1 MPTTKKNDLY
11 NILLGQLLSQDEG
24 IDAEILTNSALNA
37 IKFASL
43 NRNFPLISNILL
55 IASSDFQR
63 NNSRLNQIV
72 FGSHFKNPVGLA
84 AGFDKNGVGAGLWNY
99 FGFGFAELGTI
110 TWHAQEGN
118 PKPRLFRIAKEKAA
132 LNRMGF
138 NNQGAE
144 NFLKTIEKQ
153 KILAPGNRPCVLG
166 INLGKSK
173 ITPLD
178 EAHKDYSLSLK
189 LLAPLSDYAVI
200 NVSSP
205 NTPGLRSLQGTKQI
219 KKLIS
224 TLKDLP
230 NCPPL
235 LVKIAPDLS
244 NEAIDEIARVAMENG
259 IDGIIAINTSLDRF
273 DLKNLKIKTGNTL
286 GQENG
291 GLSGLPLQKR
301 GLEVIRRLRR
311 STDNDLPLI
320 GVGGIHSARAAWERI
335 TAGASLVQI
344 YTGWIFEG
352 PNLVPDILDGLIQQ
366 MEKHGFRNI
375 KEAIGSEKN
384 HGSKIQKE
392 LNKFL

>member
-1 MPTTKKNDLY
+1 MSTTKKNDLY
-11 NILLGQLLSQDEG
+11 KILLGQLLSQDEG

-37 IKFASL
+37 IKFASI

-55 IASSDFQR
+55 KASNDFQR
-63 NNSRLNQIV
+63 NNSSLNQIV
-72 FGSHFKNPVGLA
+72 FGSHFKNPLGLA

-375 KEAIGSEKN
+375 KEAIGSEEPWK
-384 HGSKIQKE
+384 
-392 LNKFL
+392 

>member
-55 IASSDFQR
+55 KASSDFQR
-63 NNSRLNQIV
+63 NNSSLNQIV

-219 KKLIS
+219 KKLIR

-352 PNLVPDILDGLIQQ
+352 PNLVPDILDGLILQ

-375 KEAIGSEKN
+375 KEAIGSEEPWK
-384 HGSKIQKE
+384 
-392 LNKFL
+392 

>member
-1 MPTTKKNDLY
+1 MSKNKKNDIY

-24 IDAEILTNSALNA
+24 IDAEILTNSALNT

-43 NRNFPLISNILL
+43 NRNFPIISNLL
-55 IASSDFQR
+55 LKASSDFQR
-63 NNSRLNQIV
+63 NNSSLNQII

-110 TWHAQEGN
+110 TWHAQKGN

-144 NFLKTIEKQ
+144 KFLSTIEKQ
-153 KILAPGNRPCVLG
+153 KIPAPGNRPCLLG

-178 EAHKDYSLSLK
+178 EAHKDYFLSLR

-219 KKLIS
+219 KKLIC
-224 TLKDLP
+224 TLKDVS

-235 LVKIAPDLS
+235 LVKISPDLS
-244 NEAIDEIARVAMENG
+244 NEEIDEIARVAIENG
-259 IDGIIAINTSLDRF
+259 IDGIIAINTSLNRF
-273 DLKNLKIKTGNTL
+273 NLKNLRIKTGNTL
-286 GQENG
+286 EQENG
-291 GLSGLPLQKR
+291 GLSGLPLGKR
-301 GLEVIRRLRR
+301 GLEVIRRLRNI
-311 STDNDLPLI
+311 TNNGLPLI
-320 GVGGIHSARAAWERI
+320 GVGGISSAQTAWERI
-335 TAGASLVQI
+335 AAGASLVQV

-352 PNLVPDILDGLIQQ
+352 PNLVPEILDGLTLQ
-366 MEKHGFRNI
+366 MKKHGFRNI
-375 KEAIGSEKN
+375 REVIGSEEPWK
-384 HGSKIQKE
+384 
-392 LNKFL
+392 

>member
-1 MPTTKKNDLY
+1 LPTTKKNDLY

-55 IASSDFQR
+55 KASSDFQR
-63 NNSRLNQIV
+63 NNSSLNQIV

-366 MEKHGFRNI
+366 MEKNGFRNI
-375 KEAIGSEKN
+375 KEAIGS
-384 HGSKIQKE
+384 KE
-392 LNKFL
+392 PWK

>member
-1 MPTTKKNDLY
+1 MSNNKKNDLY

-43 NRNFPLISNILL
+43 NRNFPIISNILL
-55 IASSDFQR
+55 KASNDFQR
-63 NNSRLNQIV
+63 NSSSLSQIV
-72 FGSHFKNPVGLA
+72 FGSHFKNPIGLA

-110 TWHAQEGN
+110 TWHPQKGN
-118 PKPRLFRIAKEKAA
+118 PKPRLFRIAQEKAA

-138 NNQGAE
+138 NNEGAE
-144 NFLKTIEKQ
+144 KFLKTLEKQ
-153 KILAPGNRPCVLG
+153 QIPAPGNRPCVLG

-205 NTPGLRSLQGTKQI
+205 NTPGLRSLQGTQQI
-219 KKLIS
+219 KKLIR
-224 TLKDLP
+224 TLKDIS

-244 NEAIDEIARVAMENG
+244 NEEIDEILRVAMENG
-259 IDGIIAINTSLDRF
+259 IDGIIAINTSVNRF
-273 DLKNLKIKTGNTL
+273 DLKHLKIKTGNTL
-286 GQENG
+286 GQEKG

-301 GLEVIRRLRR
+301 GLEVIRRLRIG
-311 STDNDLPLI
+311 TNNDLPLI
-320 GVGGIHSARAAWERI
+320 GVGGISSARAAWERI
-335 TAGASLVQI
+335 AAGASLVQV

-352 PNLVPDILDGLIQQ
+352 PNLVPDILDGLTLQ

-375 KEAIGSEKN
+375 TEVIGSEEPWK
-384 HGSKIQKE
+384 
-392 LNKFL
+392 

>member
-1 MPTTKKNDLY
+1 MPITKKNDLY

-55 IASSDFQR
+55 KASSDFQR
-63 NNSRLNQIV
+63 NNSSLNQIV

-311 STDNDLPLI
+311 STDNNLPLI

-375 KEAIGSEKN
+375 KEAIGSEEPWK
-384 HGSKIQKE
+384 
-392 LNKFL
+392 

>member
-1 MPTTKKNDLY
+1 MSNNKKNDLY

-43 NRNFPLISNILL
+43 NRNFPIISNILL
-55 IASSDFQR
+55 KASNDFQR
-63 NNSRLNQIV
+63 NSSSLNQIV
-72 FGSHFKNPVGLA
+72 FGSHFKNPLGLA

-110 TWHAQEGN
+110 TWHAQKGN
-118 PKPRLFRIAKEKAA
+118 PKPRLFRIAQEKAA

-138 NNQGAE
+138 NNEGAE
-144 NFLKTIEKQ
+144 KFLKTLEKQ
-153 KILAPGNRPCVLG
+153 QIPAPGNRPCVLG

-178 EAHKDYSLSLK
+178 EAHKDYSLSLR

-205 NTPGLRSLQGTKQI
+205 NTPGLRSLQGTQQI
-219 KKLIS
+219 KKLIR
-224 TLKDLP
+224 TLKDIS

-244 NEAIDEIARVAMENG
+244 NEEIDEILRVAMENG
-259 IDGIIAINTSLDRF
+259 IDGIIAINTSLNRF
-273 DLKNLKIKTGNTL
+273 DLKHLKIKTGNTL
-286 GQENG
+286 EQEKG

-301 GLEVIRRLRR
+301 GLEVIRRLR
-311 STDNDLPLI
+311 SGTNNDLPLI
-320 GVGGIHSARAAWERI
+320 GVGGISSARTAWERI
-335 TAGASLVQI
+335 AAGASLVQI

-352 PNLVPDILDGLIQQ
+352 PNLVPDILDGLTLQ

-375 KEAIGSEKN
+375 KEVIGSEEPWK
-384 HGSKIQKE
+384 
-392 LNKFL
+392 

>member
-55 IASSDFQR
+55 KASSDFQR
-63 NNSRLNQIV
+63 NNSSLNQIV

-244 NEAIDEIARVAMENG
+244 NEAIDEIARVAMGNG

-375 KEAIGSEKN
+375 KEAIGSEEPWK
-384 HGSKIQKE
+384 
-392 LNKFL
+392 

>member
-1 MPTTKKNDLY
+1 MSKNKKNDLY

-43 NRNFPLISNILL
+43 NRNFPIISNVLL
-55 IASSDFQR
+55 KASSDFQR
-63 NNSRLNQIV
+63 SKSSLNQII

-110 TWHAQEGN
+110 TWHAQKGN

-138 NNQGAE
+138 NNEGAE
-144 NFLKTIEKQ
+144 KFLKTIERQ
-153 KILAPGNRPCVLG
+153 QIPAPGNRPCVLG

-178 EAHKDYSLSLK
+178 EAHKDYFLSLR
-189 LLAPLSDYAVI
+189 LLAPISDYAVI

-205 NTPGLRSLQGTKQI
+205 NTPGLRSLQGTKEI
-219 KKLIS
+219 KKLIR
-224 TLKDLP
+224 TLKDFS

-244 NEAIDEIARVAMENG
+244 NEEIDEIARVSIENG
-259 IDGIIAINTSLDRF
+259 IDGIIAINTSLNRF
-273 DLKNLKIKTGNTL
+273 NLKNLRIKTGNTL
-286 GQENG
+286 EQENG
-291 GLSGLPLQKR
+291 GLSGLPLEKR
-301 GLEVIRRLRR
+301 GLEVIRRLRN
-311 STDNDLPLI
+311 STNKALPLV
-320 GVGGIHSARAAWERI
+320 GVGGISSAQTAWERI
-335 TAGASLVQI
+335 AAGASLVQV

-352 PNLVPDILDGLIQQ
+352 PNLVPDILDGLTLQ

-375 KEAIGSEKN
+375 KDVIGSEEPWK
-384 HGSKIQKE
+384 
-392 LNKFL
+392 

>member
-55 IASSDFQR
+55 KASSDFQR
-63 NNSRLNQIV
+63 NNSSLNQIV

-178 EAHKDYSLSLK
+178 AAHKDYSLSLK

-375 KEAIGSEKN
+375 KEAIGSEEPWK
-384 HGSKIQKE
+384 
-392 LNKFL
+392 

>member
-55 IASSDFQR
+55 KASSDFQR
-63 NNSRLNQIV
+63 NNSSLNQIV

-244 NEAIDEIARVAMENG
+244 NEAIDEIARVAIENG

-352 PNLVPDILDGLIQQ
+352 PNLVPDILDGLILQ

-375 KEAIGSEKN
+375 KEAIGSEEPWK
-384 HGSKIQKE
+384 
-392 LNKFL
+392 

>member
-1 MPTTKKNDLY
+1 MPTTKKNDFY

-55 IASSDFQR
+55 KASSDFQR
-63 NNSRLNQIV
+63 NNSSLNQIV

-84 AGFDKNGVGAGLWNY
+84 AGFDKKGVGAGLWNY
-99 FGFGFAELGTI
+99 FGVCFAELGTI

-375 KEAIGSEKN
+375 KEAIGSEEPWK
-384 HGSKIQKE
+384 
-392 LNKFL
+392 

>member
-55 IASSDFQR
+55 KASSDFQR
-63 NNSRLNQIV
+63 NNSSLNQIV

-286 GQENG
+286 GQEKG

-311 STDNDLPLI
+311 STDNNLPLI

-366 MEKHGFRNI
+366 MEKNGFRNI
-375 KEAIGSEKN
+375 KEAIGS
-384 HGSKIQKE
+384 KE
-392 LNKFL
+392 PWK

>member
-55 IASSDFQR
+55 KASSDFQR
-63 NNSRLNQIV
+63 NNSSLNQIV

-138 NNQGAE
+138 NNEGAE
-144 NFLKTIEKQ
+144 KFLKTIEKQ

-301 GLEVIRRLRR
+301 GLEVIQRLRR

-335 TAGASLVQI
+335 TAGASLIQI

-352 PNLVPDILDGLIQQ
+352 PNLVPDILDGLILQ

-375 KEAIGSEKN
+375 KEAIGSEEPWK
-384 HGSKIQKE
+384 
-392 LNKFL
+392 

>member
-55 IASSDFQR
+55 KASSDFQR
-63 NNSRLNQIV
+63 NNSSLNQIV

-173 ITPLD
+173 ITPLE
-178 EAHKDYSLSLK
+178 EAHKDYSLSLR

-375 KEAIGSEKN
+375 KEAIGSEEPWK
-384 HGSKIQKE
+384 
-392 LNKFL
+392 

>member
-24 IDAEILTNSALNA
+24 IDAEILTNTALNA

-55 IASSDFQR
+55 KASSDFQR
-63 NNSRLNQIV
+63 NNSSLNQIV

-219 KKLIS
+219 KKLIR

-286 GQENG
+286 EQENG

-301 GLEVIRRLRR
+301 GLEVIQRLRR

-352 PNLVPDILDGLIQQ
+352 PNLVPDILDGLILQ

-375 KEAIGSEKN
+375 KEAIGSEEPWK
-384 HGSKIQKE
+384 
-392 LNKFL
+392 

>member
-55 IASSDFQR
+55 KASSNFQR
-63 NNSRLNQIV
+63 NNSSLNQIV

-200 NVSSP
+200 NVSAP

-244 NEAIDEIARVAMENG
+244 NEAIDEIARDAMENR

-352 PNLVPDILDGLIQQ
+352 PNLVPDILDGLILQ

-375 KEAIGSEKN
+375 KEAIGSEEPWK
-384 HGSKIQKE
+384 
-392 LNKFL
+392 

>member
-1 MPTTKKNDLY
+1 MSKNKKNDLY

-43 NRNFPLISNILL
+43 NRNFPIISNILL
-55 IASSDFQR
+55 KASSDFQR
-63 NNSRLNQIV
+63 SNSSLNQII

-110 TWHAQEGN
+110 TWHAQKGN

-138 NNQGAE
+138 NNEGAE
-144 NFLKTIEKQ
+144 KFLSTIKKQ
-153 KILAPGNRPCVLG
+153 KIPAPGNRPCVLG

-178 EAHKDYSLSLK
+178 EANKDYFLSLK

-205 NTPGLRSLQGTKQI
+205 NTPGLRSLQGTKEI
-219 KKLIS
+219 KKLIR
-224 TLKDLP
+224 TLKDFS

-244 NEAIDEIARVAMENG
+244 NEEIDELARVAIENG
-259 IDGIIAINTSLDRF
+259 IDGIIAINTSLNRF
-273 DLKNLKIKTGNTL
+273 NLKNLRIKTGNTL
-286 GQENG
+286 EQENG
-291 GLSGLPLQKR
+291 GLSGLPLEKR
-301 GLEVIRRLRR
+301 GLEVIRRLRK
-311 STDNDLPLI
+311 STNHSLPLI
-320 GVGGIHSARAAWERI
+320 GVGGISSAQTAWERI
-335 TAGASLVQI
+335 AAGASLVQV

-352 PNLVPDILDGLIQQ
+352 PNLVPEILDGLTMQ

-375 KEAIGSEKN
+375 KEAV
-384 HGSKIQKE
+384 GSKEPWK
-392 LNKFL
+392 

>member
-55 IASSDFQR
+55 KASSDFQR
-63 NNSRLNQIV
+63 NNSSLNQIV

-286 GQENG
+286 GQEHG

-320 GVGGIHSARAAWERI
+320 GVGGIHSAREAWERI

-375 KEAIGSEKN
+375 KEAIGSEEPWK
-384 HGSKIQKE
+384 
-392 LNKFL
+392 

>member
-55 IASSDFQR
+55 KASSDFQR
-63 NNSRLNQIV
+63 NNSSLNQIV

-144 NFLKTIEKQ
+144 NFLQTIEKQ

-189 LLAPLSDYAVI
+189 LLAPFSDYAVI

-219 KKLIS
+219 KKLIR
-224 TLKDLP
+224 TLQDLP

-301 GLEVIRRLRR
+301 GLEVIRRLRI

-335 TAGASLVQI
+335 TAGASLIQI

-352 PNLVPDILDGLIQQ
+352 PNLVPEILDGLILQ

-375 KEAIGSEKN
+375 KEAIGSDEPWK
-384 HGSKIQKE
+384 
-392 LNKFL
+392 

>member
-1 MPTTKKNDLY
+1 LPTTKKKDLY

-55 IASSDFQR
+55 KASSDFQR
-63 NNSRLNQIV
+63 NNSSLNQIV

-153 KILAPGNRPCVLG
+153 KILPPGNRPCVLG

-219 KKLIS
+219 KKLIR
-224 TLKDLP
+224 TLKDLS

-366 MEKHGFRNI
+366 MEKNGFRNI
-375 KEAIGSEKN
+375 KEAIGS
-384 HGSKIQKE
+384 KE
-392 LNKFL
+392 PWK

>member
-55 IASSDFQR
+55 KASSDFQR
-63 NNSRLNQIV
+63 NNSSLNQIV

-244 NEAIDEIARVAMENG
+244 NEAIDEIARVAMGNG

-352 PNLVPDILDGLIQQ
+352 PNLVPEILDGLILQ

-375 KEAIGSEKN
+375 KEAIGSEEPWK
-384 HGSKIQKE
+384 
-392 LNKFL
+392 